1 MFLQLFFLTLQ
12 RAKNVNGC
20 RMKSQPFHTG
30 NYTFSGD
37 GFVDFEIDDRL
48 SRGFRRIELLFA
60 TLEENGLLF
69 FGSDSPENDDT
80 AASNTFNGLEIGDG
94 YLISK
99 FDFGDGFQKNKH
111 TAVGKLNDGKPHTFL
126 MRKRKIKGK
135 NYYVFYV
142 DGKNITQINLNKKL
156 KLGVTKVFIGGLPMQ
171 YKLPHL

>member
-1 MFLQLFFLTLQ
+1 
-12 RAKNVNGC
+12 
-20 RMKSQPFHTG
+20 MKSQRFHTG

-48 SRGFRRIELLFA
+48 SSGFGRIELLFA

-69 FGSDSPENDDT
+69 FGSDSPENGDT
-80 AASNTFNGLEIGDG
+80 AASNTFNGLEIEEG

-111 TAVGKLNDGKPHTFL
+111 IAAGKLNDGKPHTFL
-126 MRKRKIKGK
+126 MRKKIITGK

-142 DGKNITQINLNKKL
+142 DGERISQTNLSKNL